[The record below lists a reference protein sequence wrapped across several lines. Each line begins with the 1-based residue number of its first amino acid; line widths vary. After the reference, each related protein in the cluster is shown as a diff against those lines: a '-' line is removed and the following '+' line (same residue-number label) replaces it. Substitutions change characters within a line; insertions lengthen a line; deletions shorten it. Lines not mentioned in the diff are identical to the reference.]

1 MITMSDSIP
10 QISSAGQ
17 AYRYRLPWRFLGGFL
32 WAALTLQP
40 RSFARDARVAVTGL
54 YPALEVLGAEH
65 IPPRGPCLVVCN
77 HYSRPGFDAWWL
89 ALAITAAVASHRAPD
104 ADPEIRWVMT
114 AAWTFPE
121 SRWRRRMLT
130 PLTRWAFERVARVYG
145 FVTMPPMPPD
155 PDEVEARAA
164 AVLRTVRLARRIAPV
179 GGMVGLAPEGMDVQ
193 GRFGKL
199 PKSVGAFIALLVE
212 AGLPV
217 LPVGVTEQRGRLRV
231 SFGPLFVP
239 DTPLSRSERDRA
251 VARQVMT
258 AIARQL
264 PGE

>member
-1 MITMSDSIP
+1 
-10 QISSAGQ
+10 
-17 AYRYRLPWRFLGGFL
+17 
-32 WAALTLQP
+32 
-40 RSFARDARVAVTGL
+40 
-54 YPALEVLGAEH
+54 
-65 IPPRGPCLVVCN
+65 
-77 HYSRPGFDAWWL
+77 
-89 ALAITAAVASHRAPD
+89 
-104 ADPEIRWVMT
+104 
-114 AAWTFPE
+114 
-121 SRWRRRMLT
+121 
-130 PLTRWAFERVARVYG
+130 
-145 FVTMPPMPPD
+145 MPPMPPD